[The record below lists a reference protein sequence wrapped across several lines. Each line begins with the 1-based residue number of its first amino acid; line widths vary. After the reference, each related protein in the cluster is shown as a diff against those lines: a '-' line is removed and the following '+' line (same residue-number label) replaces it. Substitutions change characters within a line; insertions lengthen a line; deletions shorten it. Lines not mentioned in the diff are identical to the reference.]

1 MSERLISVGL
11 DIGTTSTQMVVSA
24 LTIQNRAS
32 VFAVPELEISERK
45 ILYQSPIHFTPLLDS
60 ARMDAQA
67 LRRIVEEEYRKA
79 GITRTGV
86 DTGAVIIT
94 GETSR
99 KENAAAVL
107 EALSDLAGDFVAAA
121 AGPDLES
128 VLAAKGAGAVEFSER
143 TGECVLHMDI
153 GGGTSN
159 LCLLRDGE
167 VVQTGCLN
175 VGGRL
180 IKVDESGTV
189 IYVSPVVEGLTDIRP
204 GQILRREAAEELA
217 EKLVCALE
225 MAAGLRQS
233 GELLNKLT
241 TEEAETPWIPP
252 RDPII
257 LSFSGGVADCIE
269 REENWLRFGDIGV
282 ILGQEIRKSRLCRGK
297 YRLGKETIRATVI
310 GAGCHSAQLSGSTVF
325 YQNITF
331 PMKNLSVVNLSFTY
345 QDTPSAFRLPK
356 LKNLSYEEL
365 SHLAAELAQ
374 SRKERPLVLCME
386 ADMAKALGSLL
397 ALRLGWDVPILC
409 IDGVQAREGSFL
421 DLGAPVAETI
431 PVVVKTLI
439 LKKEETQ

>member
-24 LTIQNRAS
+24 LTIENRAS
-32 VFAVPELEISERK
+32 VFAVPELEISDRT
-45 ILYQSPIHFTPLLDS
+45 ILYESPVHFTPLLDET
-60 ARMDAQA
+60 RMDAPA

-79 GITRTGV
+79 EINRDGV

-128 VLAAKGAGAVEFSER
+128 VLAAKGAGAMELSEK
-143 TGECVLHMDI
+143 TGKTVLHMDI

-159 LCLLRDGE
+159 LCLIRDSE

-180 IKVDESGTV
+180 IKADEQGTV
-189 IYVSPVVEGLTDIRP
+189 TYVSAVVEDLTDIRP
-204 GQILRREAAEELA
+204 GQPLRREAAEELA
-217 EKLVCALE
+217 GTLVLALE
-225 MAAGLRQS
+225 MAAGLREP
-233 GELLNKLT
+233 GPLLKQLT

-252 RDPII
+252 SEAVL

-269 REENWLRFGDIGV
+269 KEQDWLRFGDLGV
-282 ILGQEIRKSRLCRGK
+282 ILGRTIQKSRLCQGQ
-297 YRLGKETIRATVI
+297 YRLGQQTIRATVI

-325 YQNITF
+325 HQNITF
-331 PMKNLSVVNLSFTY
+331 PVKNLSVVSLSFPY
-345 QDTPSAFRLPK
+345 QDTPCAFRLPGIDDPG
-356 LKNLSYEEL
+356 YEDL

-386 ADMAKALGSLL
+386 QDMAKALGGLL
-397 ALRLGWDVPILC
+397 ALRLGREAPILC

-421 DLGAPVAETI
+421 DLCAPVADAI

>member
-1 MSERLISVGL
+1 MSKPLISVGL

-60 ARMDAQA
+60 ARMDAPA

-128 VLAAKGAGAVEFSER
+128 VLAAKGAGAVEFSEKN
-143 TGECVLHMDI
+143 GECVLHMDI

-159 LCLLRDGE
+159 LCLIRNGE
-167 VVQTGCLN
+167 VAQTGCLN

-180 IKVDESGTV
+180 IKVDGSGTV
-189 IYVSPVVEGLTDIRP
+189 TYVSAVVEGLTDIRP
-204 GQILRREAAEELA
+204 GQPLSREAAEELTK
-217 EKLVCALE
+217 KLVFALE

-233 GELLNKLT
+233 GELLDKLPT
-241 TEEAETPWIPP
+241 AEAETPWIPP
-252 RDPII
+252 QEAVLI
-257 LSFSGGVADCIE
+257 SFSGGVADCIE
-269 REENWLRFGDIGV
+269 REEDWLRFGDIGV

-297 YRLGKETIRATVI
+297 YRLGKEAIRATVI
-310 GAGCHSAQLSGSTVF
+310 GAGSHSAQLSGSTVF
-325 YQNITF
+325 HQNITF
-331 PMKNLSVVNLSFTY
+331 PMKNLSVVSLSFPY
-345 QDTPSAFRLPK
+345 QDAPCAFRLPK
-356 LKNLSYEEL
+356 QKNLSYEEL
-365 SHLAAELAQ
+365 SRLAAELAR

-397 ALRLGWDVPILC
+397 ALHLGRESSILC

-421 DLGAPVAETI
+421 DLGAPVADAI